1 MNTEISTETLGM
13 PVQLARMEGKLDQVI
28 VDHERR
34 LGETSQTLNV
44 LANTVT
50 TQGNLLATHTA
61 NISAHTKEI
70 ADLEIRSTG
79 ALGKV
84 MTVVSPIIAAGALI
98 TAIVFGGR

>member
-1 MNTEISTETLGM
+1 M

-79 ALGKV
+79 ALGKA

-98 TAIVFGGR
+98 TAIVFGAR